1 MAPQL
6 THGMPVDFSADVPI
20 FPPAATALC
29 ALLGVLLWKLTGA
42 RLRVL
47 PAPLAGLSFRL
58 AVTAAVA
65 AVSVAVLSRAGNSL
79 KDAGSG
85 TLFTPVGGMA
95 TDGPYSFTRNP
106 MYSGLVFGVM
116 PGTAAL
122 ADSAWM
128 LLMAAPLFLY
138 LHLVVIP
145 AEEGLLSEEFGDV
158 STMIVPAATNATH
171 AATALPLTSAG
182 GRQRTRVA
190 APG

>member
-1 MAPQL
+1 MPHEKSDRFCGENGAHVIIAGSLAPAAPTPSRSRMAPQL

-65 AVSVAVLSRAGNSL
+65 AVSVAVLSRAGNTL
-79 KDAGSG
+79 KEAGSG

-106 MYSGLVFGVM
+106 MYSGLVF
-116 PGTAAL
+116 AAL
-122 ADSAWM
+122 DRWLYM
-128 LLMAAPLFLY
+128 LVLPPVPDGAA
-138 LHLVVIP
+138 
-145 AEEGLLSEEFGDV
+145 
-158 STMIVPAATNATH
+158 
-171 AATALPLTSAG
+171 
-182 GRQRTRVA
+182 
-190 APG
+190 